1 MDCLKAQTCI
11 TSYVEGELTG
21 SELKEFLLHV
31 RWCNNCRE
39 ELEIYYTLIEATR
52 QLDEGLLTTNDFM
65 KELEDKINRELKE
78 IHDAQDRKVRNRF
91 LAVLVFLCFGAYAFI
106 KIMDI
111 PIPIINPPKVTWED
125 QREHITQ
132 HMIPYMY
139 ESPFSGNEHQ
149 AIIQNITP

>member
-11 TSYVEGELTG
+11 TSYVEGELSG
-21 SELKEFLLHV
+21 SERKEFLLHV
-31 RWCNNCRE
+31 RWCNHCRE

-78 IHDAQDRKVRNRF
+78 IHDAEERVVRNRF
-91 LAVLVFLCFGAYAFI
+91 LAVLIFLGLSSLAFI

-111 PIPIINPPKVTWED
+111 PIPIINPPKVSWEH
-125 QREHITQ
+125 QREHL
-132 HMIPYMY
+132 MEYMVPYIY
-139 ESPFSGNEHQ
+139 DSPLDEL
-149 AIIQNITP
+149 